1 MLSLGSLGHAAAHG
15 YQWSQGTGYFAGL
28 QPRPAVGHDTLQKSH
43 TISLREKSMI
53 SVKIMYLAG

>member
-1 MLSLGSLGHAAAHG
+1 MLSPGRWGHAAHG
-15 YQWSQGTGYFAGL
+15 YQWSKGTGYFAGL
-28 QPRPAVGHDTLQKSH
+28 EPKSVVGHDKLQKLH